1 MELPILCWYMSI
13 CVEDLRHFC
22 HIFQVPKTC
31 ENFIKLC
38 STGYYDNTSKKTEN
52 FQVVSFFLCL
62 SRCYCSY
69 VWYKQ
74 LICIFIF
81 LLVFHRSIRN
91 FMVCAKVASFLTY
104 SSCACCLV
112 WNITSAGN
120 WVYQQSPQGLIV
132 FTVEQR
138 SCLCFYC
145 ISKDLMIF
153 WCSKSNQIKP
163 LVDYEP

>member
-1 MELPILCWYMSI
+1 MSI
-13 CVEDLRHFC
+13 RVEDLRHFC

-120 WVYQQSPQGLIV
+120 WVYQQSPQGLKTKCDRRWSNFRLYWTKICTRV
-132 FTVEQR
+132 ILKYFTV
-138 SCLCFYC
+138 
-145 ISKDLMIF
+145 IF
-153 WCSKSNQIKP
+153 TFS
-163 LVDYEP
+163 